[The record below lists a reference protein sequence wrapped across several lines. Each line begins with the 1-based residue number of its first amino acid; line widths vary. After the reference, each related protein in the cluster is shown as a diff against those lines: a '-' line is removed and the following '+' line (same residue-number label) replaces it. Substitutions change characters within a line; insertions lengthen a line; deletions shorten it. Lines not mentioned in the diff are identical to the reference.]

1 MNITANP
8 LSSAPGHF
16 SAVSSSGY
24 VLVERSR
31 TPLLDSARVLLSTA
45 NSTHALI
52 MRHGGVDALITTV
65 GHAARL
71 TVESDTYGRAIFVRT
86 GYSSSAAGALD

>member
-1 MNITANP
+1 MFITAAP

-16 SAVSSSGY
+16 SAASSDGH
-24 VLVERSR
+24 VLVKRSR
-31 TPLLDSARVLLSTA
+31 MPLLDSARALLTA
-45 NSTHALI
+45 GNSTHVII
-52 MRHGGVDALITTV
+52 MQRGGVDVLITTV

-71 TVESDTYGRAIFVRT
+71 TVGSDACGRPIFVRT